1 MAVVKDR
8 FTNSD
13 TKNQVYSDFLNDLN
27 PHPVTGDVVRYVNEA
42 AVSRSI
48 RNLISTN
55 KGERLFQPEIGSD
68 IYKMLFEPMSSGIE
82 ELLSTTI
89 QSTISDYEPRAK
101 VLNVYVAADYDNNAY
116 NVTIEYMIINRPTPI
131 ALNVTLTRVR

>member
-48 RNLISTN
+48 RNLINTN